1 MAKEAYKIRCED
13 CPNLVKQGGKW
24 LCAECFNQKCADID
38 DCPEGVTA
46 EQVTEIQ
53 DAAAK
58 VKIDTGAA
66 KGKPREK
73 SDKPKKLNPQ
83 KVELIALLTELLA
96 DKGFNA
102 TIVNPQ
108 KEIALLIDNN
118 NYSISL
124 TLHKSKK
131 NPAG

>member
-83 KVELIALLTELLA
+83 KVELIALLAELLT

-102 TIVNPQ
+102 NIVNPQ

>member
-83 KVELIALLTELLA
+83 KVELIALLAGLLTE
-96 DKGFNA
+96 KGFNA
-102 TIVNPQ
+102 NIVNPQ

>member
-73 SDKPKKLNPQ
+73 TDKPQKLNPQ
-83 KVELIALLTELLA
+83 KVELIALLTEMLTE
-96 DKGFNA
+96 KGFNA
-102 TIVNPQ
+102 NIVNPQ

-118 NYSISL
+118 NYSVSL

-131 NPAG
+131 NPAR

>member
-24 LCAECFNQKCADID
+24 LCVECFNQKCADID

-83 KVELIALLTELLA
+83 KVELIALLAELLTN
-96 DKGFNA
+96 KGFNA

-108 KEIALLIDNN
+108 KEITLLIDNN
-118 NYSISL
+118 NYSVSL

-131 NPAG
+131 T

>member
-13 CPNLVKQGGKW
+13 CPNLVRRGNTW
-24 LCAECFNQKCADID
+24 TCAECFGQKCIDID

-46 EQVTEIQ
+46 EQVEEIQ
-53 DAAAK
+53 NTAGRMK
-58 VKIDTGAA
+58 VDTGAT

-73 SDKPKKLNPQ
+73 SDRPKKLNPQ
-83 KVELIALLTELLA
+83 KVELIALLAELLT

-108 KEIALLIDNN
+108 KEIALLIDSN

>member
-73 SDKPKKLNPQ
+73 TDKPKKLNPQ
-83 KVELIALLTELLA
+83 KVELIALLAEMLTE
-96 DKGFNA
+96 KGFNA
-102 TIVNPQ
+102 NIVNPQ

-118 NYSISL
+118 NYSVSL

-131 NPAG
+131 NPA

>member
-13 CPNLVKQGGKW
+13 CPNLVKQGNTW
-24 LCAECFNQKCADID
+24 TCAECFGQKCIDID

-73 SDKPKKLNPQ
+73 TDKPKKLNPQ
-83 KVELIALLTELLA
+83 KVELIALLAELLTN
-96 DKGFNA
+96 KGFNA

-131 NPAG
+131 APA

>member
-13 CPNLVKQGGKW
+13 CPNLVKQGDKW

-66 KGKPREK
+66 KGKPRGK
-73 SDKPKKLNPQ
+73 SNKPKKLNPQ
-83 KVELIALLTELLA
+83 KVELIALLAELLT

>member
-13 CPNLVKQGGKW
+13 CPNLVRQGNTW
-24 LCAECFNQKCADID
+24 TCAECFNQKCADID

-46 EQVTEIQ
+46 EQVEEIQ
-53 DAAAK
+53 NTAGKMK
-58 VKIDTGAA
+58 VDTGAA

-73 SDKPKKLNPQ
+73 SDRPKKLNPQ
-83 KVELIALLTELLA
+83 KVELIALLAELLT

-108 KEIALLIDNN
+108 KEIALLIDSN

-124 TLHKSKK
+124 ILHKSKK
-131 NPAG
+131 NPA

>member
-24 LCAECFNQKCADID
+24 LCTECFNQKCADID

-58 VKIDTGAA
+58 VKIDIGAA

-73 SDKPKKLNPQ
+73 SNKPKKLNPQ
-83 KVELIALLTELLA
+83 KVELIALLAELLT

-131 NPAG
+131 TPA